1 MQKERDQM
9 SESKVF
15 QISANFML
23 DWKRWR
29 ILTILLI
36 FQIKEPDKIRVS
48 VAIEYILRHGNS

>member
-1 MQKERDQM
+1 MQEERDQM

-36 FQIKEPDKIRVS
+36 FQINKRT
-48 VAIEYILRHGNS
+48 